1 MQSDFYNAGYDAA
14 LEKLAWG
21 FLGRGAAAAG
31 KWLGNVGTKVRGK
44 DPGIVHQLNK
54 TDSPALNWIG
64 GKMQG
69 AAQGLGNSFTNFA
82 AAPGQTLWQGA
93 GNFAKNT
100 IGMGNA
106 NTTSGVLGRGAMG
119 YGVYRGAFGG
129 NQ

>member
-1 MQSDFYNAGYDAA
+1 MQSAFYNAGYDAA

-31 KWLGNVGTKVRGK
+31 KWLGNVGKA
-44 DPGIVHQLNK
+44 PGAVQSMTSSVSK
-54 TDSPALNWIG
+54 PMSWIG

-69 AAQGLGNSFTNFA
+69 ASQGLGNSFNNFA